1 MPERSAK
8 DATGQKRSWT
18 SLRMSAINTLCPV
31 RPGMPWFCSL
41 TFLLLLLR
49 TDLTVPSI
57 PSVGW
62 EPGCACGTAHCS
74 STTPYNDG
82 RDPLVDPLPAWVKG
96 DRPTTHTP
104 GPHSDV
110 LGSPPSHRHT
120 QTNKQTNS
128 RSLYPSL
135 GIEGGDPTYGS
146 IGTVPTDP
154 KGEETEGND
163 GKTHVERKSKG
174 GLRMGQP
181 EEPSNA
187 PSTRSARRKG
197 GYVDG

>member
-62 EPGCACGTAHCS
+62 DPGCACGTAHCS

-96 DRPTTHTP
+96 DRPTTHTQRDTRTP
-104 GPHSDV
+104 FGH
-110 LGSPPSHRHT
+110 LGVAPPS
-120 QTNKQTNS
+120 QTNKQTVGLS
-128 RSLYPSL
+128 SHLL
-135 GIEGGDPTYGS
+135 G
-146 IGTVPTDP
+146 
-154 KGEETEGND
+154 
-163 GKTHVERKSKG
+163 SKG
-174 GLRMGQP
+174 GILPTVRLG
-181 EEPSNA
+181 PSRRIQKVN
-187 PSTRSARRKG
+187 RRKG
-197 GYVDG
+197 TTGRPMWKGRARGG